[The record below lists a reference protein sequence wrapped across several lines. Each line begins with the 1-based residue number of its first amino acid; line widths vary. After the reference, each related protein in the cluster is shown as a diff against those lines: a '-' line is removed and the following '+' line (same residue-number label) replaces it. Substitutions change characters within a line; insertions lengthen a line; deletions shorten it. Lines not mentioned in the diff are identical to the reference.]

1 MAMEPD
7 HSEAPREAAKASHVD
22 AALDDVVDR
31 AGQDSF
37 PASDPPSWWAAPP
50 ISDAPDAG

>member
-1 MAMEPD
+1 MEPD